1 VIKKEEEA
9 ESPEQE
15 LLGRRAKLVE
25 QLKESTRFRQLLR
38 EAAVQLRADAA
49 KLTAEADQPRRR
61 LLLES
66 ASRMDRYAADMEED
80 DAASA
85 ARFTPRGLR
94 PKT

>member
-1 VIKKEEEA
+1 MKEKKEP

-15 LLGRRAKLVE
+15 LLDRRAKLIE

-38 EAAVQLRADAA
+38 EAANQLRADAA
-49 KLTAEADQPRRR
+49 KLTGEADEPRRR

-80 DAASA
+80 DAAQA
-85 ARFTPRGLR
+85 ARSG
-94 PKT
+94 PKPAKPSGP